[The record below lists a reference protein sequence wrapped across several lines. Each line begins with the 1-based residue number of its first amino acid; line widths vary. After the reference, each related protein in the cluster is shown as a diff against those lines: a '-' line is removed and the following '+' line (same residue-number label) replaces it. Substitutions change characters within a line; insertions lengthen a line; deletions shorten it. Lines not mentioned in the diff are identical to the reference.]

1 MRNIILTEIEYKRLR
16 TFLRL
21 CLSKDSW
28 LASKVEEHYG
38 CYRLGSHDLN
48 NLKLLVEKV
57 EQTKRMGKFVDLT
70 SSWTEEQ
77 RAVQVALDRKVL
89 AERVHAAE
97 ADLEEV
103 P

>member
-1 MRNIILTEIEYKRLR
+1 MRNIILTEIEYRRLR

-38 CYRLGSHDLN
+38 SYRLGNRDIN
-48 NLKLLVEKV
+48 NLKLLVEQV
-57 EQTKRMGKFVDLT
+57 ELTKRMGKFIDLT
-70 SSWTEEQ
+70 SGWTEEQ
-77 RAVQVALDRKVL
+77 RAAVIA
-89 AERVHAAE
+89 AAE
-97 ADLEEV
+97 ADLEVV

>member
-1 MRNIILTEIEYKRLR
+1 MRNIILTEIEYRRLR
-16 TFLRL
+16 TFLRA
-21 CLSKDSW
+21 CLSEDSW
-28 LASKVEEHYG
+28 LASKVQESYG
-38 CYRLGSHDLN
+38 SYSHDLN